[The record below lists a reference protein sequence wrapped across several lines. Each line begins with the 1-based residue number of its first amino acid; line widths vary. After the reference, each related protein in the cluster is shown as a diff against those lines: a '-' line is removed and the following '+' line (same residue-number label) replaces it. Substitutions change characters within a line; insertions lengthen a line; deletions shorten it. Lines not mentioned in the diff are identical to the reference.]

1 MRRPD
6 TSRKQKRD
14 EVKERKK
21 REKEEKK
28 QDLKMLKKYKL
39 KEIQEKLEQLKSI
52 TGNQALPF
60 QVIKVDQSFKC
71 VIVVQKLTFYLPLK
85 IAG

>member
-39 KEIQEKLEQLKSI
+39 KEIQEKLEQLKNI

-60 QVIKVDQSFKC
+60 QVIRVDQSIKTCHHPSKAAILNCTFK
-71 VIVVQKLTFYLPLK
+71 IP
-85 IAG
+85 